1 MRHVWLGWRMTN
13 ERSGRPLAR
22 QRRLAELL
30 IVARMDAGMTQ
41 VELSS
46 RLGRTQSYVS
56 KVEAGERRIDVME
69 LLDLAEA
76 LGCDYRAILSEV
88 EVAGR

>member
-1 MRHVWLGWRMTN
+1 MIKGPPRRLPT
-13 ERSGRPLAR
+13 R
-22 QRRLAELL
+22 QQRLAELL
-30 IVARMDAGMTQ
+30 SAARLDSGLTQ

-46 RLGRTQSYVS
+46 RLRRSQSYVS

-76 LGCDYRAILSEV
+76 LGCDYHAILSKV
-88 EVAGR
+88 EAVSR